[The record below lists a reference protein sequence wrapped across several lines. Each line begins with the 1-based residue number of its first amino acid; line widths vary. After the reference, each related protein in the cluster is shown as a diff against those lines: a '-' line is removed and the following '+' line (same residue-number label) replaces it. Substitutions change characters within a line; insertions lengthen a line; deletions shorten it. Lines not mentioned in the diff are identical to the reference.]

1 MIGFYELNTSKR
13 NDSEIKV
20 YKVSGFIVLTGVR
33 TILVLYPSKNKIEI
47 ACFHLSFRIWHI
59 YLKKTVINYFDSLTA
74 VRIVTAVTIFLLTYL
89 ENW

>member
-1 MIGFYELNTSKR
+1 MVGFYELNTSKR
-13 NDSEIKV
+13 NDFEIKV

-47 ACFHLSFRIWHI
+47 ACFHSSFRIWQ
-59 YLKKTVINYFDSLTA
+59 LSVRINYFDSLTA
-74 VRIVTAVTIFLLTYL
+74 VRIVTAVTILLLTYL